1 MSVNGI
7 LRFQGVGLSLPP
19 PLSPHRR
26 EDREVSA
33 SRILA
38 LSPAACVC
46 VYCVVYSYADS
57 ERSKDTVT
65 SRCK

>member
-46 VYCVVYSYADS
+46 VVYVYADS
-57 ERSKDTVT
+57 ERSKETVT